1 MSAIDQAL
9 STIDQI
15 ASEGDLAPKRPADLL
30 ELDALAEPIVLPDG
44 RRIYPPRLHGE
55 PIDELAC
62 ALIVTDRPAESTFLR
77 LIGPPG
83 SGKSQLARCVA
94 YRLWQARGRRV
105 EDRRGVPFYG
115 FVEITGGPS
124 SDEYLFRHEFV
135 PAADD
140 AGTIRLVDSG
150 FVQAMR
156 EGWVVMIDEVN
167 TIRDVALL
175 SINSCLDGRLSLYL
189 PATGETVIA
198 QAGFACLLAY
208 NPCLGGGAA
217 TDIPDAWHSRFP
229 ATLEVTSNWPALAQL
244 GAPRRLVREAM
255 ALDRQRIAG
264 EDGLTW
270 TPQFR
275 DIEALARMIDRV
287 GERAALA
294 LFVSNLAE
302 QVQAGK
308 VQDAEAAAA
317 CRMLD
322 QAGYAHL
329 KVSATRRIPS
339 LHGYPRAVTS

>member
-1 MSAIDQAL
+1 MSAIDAAL
-9 STIDQI
+9 STIDRV
-15 ASEGDLAPKRPADLL
+15 ANEGDLAPERTADVL
-30 ELDALAEPIVLPDG
+30 ELDALTEPIVLPDG
-44 RRIYPPRLHGE
+44 KRIYPPRLHGE

-62 ALIVTDRPAESTFLR
+62 SLIDVADPAESSFLR

-83 SGKSQLARCVA
+83 SGKSQIARAVA
-94 YRLWQARGRRV
+94 HRLWRNRGREV
-105 EDRRGVPFYG
+105 ENRHGVPFYG
-115 FVEITGGPS
+115 FVEISGGPS

-140 AGTIRLVDSG
+140 AGTVRLVDSA

-208 NPCLGGGAA
+208 NPGLVGA

-229 ATLEVTSNWPALAQL
+229 ATLEVTSNWAALAEL
-244 GAPRRLVREAM
+244 GAPRPLVVEAM

-275 DIEALARMIDRV
+275 DIEALTRMIDRV

-294 LFVSNLAE
+294 LFISNLSE

-329 KVSATRRIPS
+329 KVSATRRLPS